1 MQVLFS
7 KNRNFFSNSAE
18 NVAEMLKNRKRFIR
32 VYKGR
37 RRKTISEEAGKN
49 ENG

>member
-1 MQVLFS
+1 MAEMF
-7 KNRNFFSNSAE
+7 KNR
-18 NVAEMLKNRKRFIR
+18 MRFIR
-32 VYKGR
+32 VYNGR

>member
-1 MQVLFS
+1 
-7 KNRNFFSNSAE
+7 
-18 NVAEMLKNRKRFIR
+18 MLKNRTRFIR

-49 ENG
+49 EKRLKKRMGEIAKKS